1 MPFGAKSDH
10 PEIPKEVSEK
20 VVIYP
25 NSSKDIE
32 TAFYPYA
39 ELFRDF
45 SSAICQPNSVIIT
58 YGYGF
63 GDSHINRVIEDML
76 TIPST
81 HLVIIAWD
89 MNYPKRWSLS
99 ITERQ
104 EISIIKFLEN
114 KMETS
119 NTLLIGSHF
128 GDLKNLVE
136 YLPKSAIDRLTVK
149 MQN

>member
-1 MPFGAKSDH
+1 PFGAKSDH
-10 PEIPKEVSEK
+10 PEVPQEVSEK

-63 GDSHINRVIEDML
+63 GDSHINRVIDDML

-89 MNYPKRWSLS
+89 MNYVKEGEPINYGAARD
-99 ITERQ
+99 R
-104 EISIIKFLEN
+104 IIKFLEN
-114 KMETS
+114 K
-119 NTLLIGSHF
+119 NAAQCTLLNGSLC
-128 GDLKNLVE
+128 GDL
-136 YLPKSAIDRLTVK
+136 I
-149 MQN
+149 